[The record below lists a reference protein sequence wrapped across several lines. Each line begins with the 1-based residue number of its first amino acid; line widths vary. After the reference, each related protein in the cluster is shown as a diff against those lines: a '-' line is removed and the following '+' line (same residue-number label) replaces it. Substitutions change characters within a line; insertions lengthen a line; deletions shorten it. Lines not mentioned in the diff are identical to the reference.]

1 MLFYIMQKKL
11 REGVLKH
18 GAGCK
23 YFISMRYRND
33 WNSGVIEEPRI
44 ERRGSLETVSLTLK
58 KIVGSF
64 ALGLAAVCVAA
75 GTSFIPVS
83 AAESAGASP
92 VSASESAEKAGR
104 TNKDSKDTSKSKKEE
119 KEELVTFDEGIEAF
133 FSDSGNLSDRAIL
146 MSAQKTQSDVSA
158 LDAELGKDGSSEVLS
173 VMDAYEA
180 AKVDYIMAR
189 INKELSS
196 EEKKSE
202 KETQAIQAAGL
213 EMSAKDGVCHEWDL
227 QSDYT
232 LLMITEDSAIRE
244 MIPRYQI
251 TSCKMKDEVL
261 KLAVDEWMTQGYG
274 ASDGTGPENA
284 SSYIYNFSLSLKRNS
299 DGLWTPFEVNDTEV
313 NFNWLQHREVDPE
326 MESTEAPDNLY
337 PVKSDADAAVTA
349 YAQIVTD
356 VPGDGDAAAA
366 GKAVAFEINE
376 KAVVVPFS
384 KARETEAALY
394 ADAEV
399 EQTGLET
406 AYYDG
411 YDADDAIEY
420 SNKYWKHYNHR
431 YYDYSHVGGDCC
443 NFVSQCLSA
452 GGMPHTDTW
461 YPGSVAWINVPATR
475 KHFSKYG
482 MKITA
487 DNSSVRRGNPVYY
500 DWQGDG
506 VYDHTALCV
515 GTNSSGMPVVNAH
528 TTNVYHAPWRLGSGG
543 SRQTILLNR
552 KSSKSHEKNTWKI
565 IDGNVYYLDGKG
577 KKVKKKFMTIDG
589 SRYYFR
595 SSGKRASGFFEVD
608 GSWYYASVSTGK
620 LVRGWNWIGG
630 KLYYFSRS
638 SYKRYRSGRHMI
650 GGHRYFLNTK
660 GVRQTG
666 FLRYHGRVYYAGQET
681 GWLVAGWKKMNG
693 KWRYFD
699 RKTNVMATGWKTING
714 HRCYF
719 NSKGILKKG
728 KHG

>member
-1 MLFYIMQKKL
+1 M
-11 REGVLKH
+11 
-18 GAGCK
+18 
-23 YFISMRYRND
+23 
-33 WNSGVIEEPRI
+33 
-44 ERRGSLETVSLTLK
+44 ETVSSTLK

-64 ALGLAAVCVAA
+64 ALGLAAVFVAA

-83 AAESAGASP
+83 AAETAGASS
-92 VSASESAEKAGR
+92 VSAAESAGKAEKTKEAE
-104 TNKDSKDTSKSKKEE
+104 KDTGKGKKEE

-133 FSDSGNLSDRAIL
+133 FNDSGDLSDRAIL

-158 LDAELGKDGSSEVLS
+158 LDAELGKEGSSEILS

-189 INKELSS
+189 INKELTS
-196 EEKKSE
+196 EKDKSE
-202 KETQAIQAAGL
+202 KETKAIQAAGL
-213 EMSAKDGVCHEWDL
+213 EMSSKDGVCHEWDK

-251 TSCKMKDEVL
+251 TSCKMEDGVM

-274 ASDGTGPENA
+274 QTDGTGPENA
-284 SSYIYNFSLSLKRNS
+284 SSYIYNFSLSLKRDQ

-313 NFNWLQHREVDPE
+313 NFNWLNHREVDPE

-337 PVKSDADAAVTA
+337 PVKSDADAGVTA

-356 VPGDGDAAAA
+356 VPGDSGKQDGAAPEKA
-366 GKAVAFEINE
+366 AVAFEINE
-376 KAVVVPFS
+376 KAAVVPFS

-399 EQTGLET
+399 EKTASDLRT

-411 YDADDAIEY
+411 YDADDAIKY

-452 GGMPHTDTW
+452 GGMPHTSDW
-461 YPGSVAWINVPATR
+461 YPGSIAWINVPATR
-475 KHFSKYG
+475 KHFSQYG

-515 GTNSSGMPVVNAH
+515 GTNSSGMPIVNAH
-528 TTNVYHAPWRLGSGG
+528 TTNVYHAPWRLGSGV

-552 KSSKSHEKNTWKI
+552 KSSPSNDKNTWKI
-565 IDGNVYYLDGKG
+565 IDGKVYYLDGKG

-589 SRYYFR
+589 SRYYFKK
-595 SSGKRASGFFEVD
+595 SGERASGFFKVD

-620 LVRGWNWIGG
+620 LARGWTWIGG

-638 SYKRYRSGRHMI
+638 TYKRYTIGRHLI
-650 GGHRYFLNTK
+650 GGHRYFFSSK
-660 GVRQTG
+660 GVRLTG
-666 FLRYHGRVYYAGQET
+666 FFRYRGKVYYAGQET
-681 GWLVAGWKKMNG
+681 GWLVSGWKKMNG

>member
-1 MLFYIMQKKL
+1 M
-11 REGVLKH
+11 E
-18 GAGCK
+18 
-23 YFISMRYRND
+23 
-33 WNSGVIEEPRI
+33 
-44 ERRGSLETVSLTLK
+44 
-58 KIVGSF
+58 
-64 ALGLAAVCVAA
+64 
-75 GTSFIPVS
+75 
-83 AAESAGASP
+83 
-92 VSASESAEKAGR
+92 
-104 TNKDSKDTSKSKKEE
+104 
-119 KEELVTFDEGIEAF
+119 
-133 FSDSGNLSDRAIL
+133 
-146 MSAQKTQSDVSA
+146 
-158 LDAELGKDGSSEVLS
+158 
-173 VMDAYEA
+173 
-180 AKVDYIMAR
+180 
-189 INKELSS
+189 
-196 EEKKSE
+196 
-202 KETQAIQAAGL
+202 
-213 EMSAKDGVCHEWDL
+213 DGV
-227 QSDYT
+227 
-232 LLMITEDSAIRE
+232 M
-244 MIPRYQI
+244 
-251 TSCKMKDEVL
+251 

-274 ASDGTGPENA
+274 QTDGTGPENA
-284 SSYIYNFSLSLKRNS
+284 SSYIYNFSLSLKRDQ

-313 NFNWLQHREVDPE
+313 NFNWLNHREVDPE
-326 MESTEAPDNLY
+326 MESSEAPDNLY
-337 PVKSDADAAVTA
+337 PVKSDADAGVTA

-356 VPGDGDAAAA
+356 VPGDSGKQDGAAPEKA
-366 GKAVAFEINE
+366 AVAFEINE
-376 KAVVVPFS
+376 KAAVVPFS

-399 EQTGLET
+399 EKTASDLRT

-411 YDADDAIEY
+411 YDADDALKY

-452 GGMPHTDTW
+452 GGMPHTSDW
-461 YPGSVAWINVPATR
+461 YPGSIAWINVPATR
-475 KHFSKYG
+475 KHFSQYG

-515 GTNSSGMPVVNAH
+515 GTNSSGMPIVNAH

-552 KSSKSHEKNTWKI
+552 KSSSSYDKNTWKI
-565 IDGNVYYLDGKG
+565 IDGKVYYLDGKG

-589 SRYYFR
+589 SRYYFKK
-595 SSGKRASGFFEVD
+595 SGERASGFFKVD

-620 LVRGWNWIGG
+620 LARGWTWIGG

-638 SYKRYRSGRHMI
+638 TYKRYTIGRHLI
-650 GGHRYFLNTK
+650 GGHRYFFSSK
-660 GVRQTG
+660 GVRLTG
-666 FLRYHGRVYYAGQET
+666 FFRYRGKVYYAGQET
-681 GWLVAGWKKMNG
+681 GWLVSGWKKMNG

>member
-1 MLFYIMQKKL
+1 M
-11 REGVLKH
+11 
-18 GAGCK
+18 
-23 YFISMRYRND
+23 
-33 WNSGVIEEPRI
+33 PRI
-44 ERRGSLETVSLTLK
+44 ERRGSLETVSLNLK

-75 GTSFIPVS
+75 GTSFIPASAAESTGASSVS
-83 AAESAGASP
+83 AAESAEQAGKTN
-92 VSASESAEKAGR
+92 ENEKDLTGG
-104 TNKDSKDTSKSKKEE
+104 KKKEE
-119 KEELVTFDEGIEAF
+119 KKLATFEEGIEAF
-133 FSDSGNLSDRAIL
+133 FNDSGNLSDSAIIT
-146 MSAQKTQSDVSA
+146 SAQNTQSDVSA
-158 LDAELGKDGSSEVLS
+158 LDAELGKDESNEILT

-189 INKELSS
+189 INKELT
-196 EEKKSE
+196 SE
-202 KETQAIQAAGL
+202 KEKSDKETEAVKAAGL
-213 EMSAKDGVCHEWDL
+213 EMSSKDGVCREWDM

-232 LLMITEDSAIRE
+232 LLMITENSAIRE
-244 MIPRYQI
+244 MIPRYQV
-251 TSCKMKDEVL
+251 TSCKTEDGTL

-274 ASDGTGPENA
+274 SADGTGPENA
-284 SSYIYNFSLSLKRNS
+284 SSYIYNFSLSLKRNA

-313 NFNWLQHREVDPE
+313 NFKWLNHQEVDPE

-337 PVKSDADAAVTA
+337 PVKSDADAGVTA

-356 VPGDGDAAAA
+356 LPGDGNGGEQDGAA
-366 GKAVAFEINE
+366 AVAFKVNE

-384 KARETEAALY
+384 KARQTEAALY

-399 EQTGLET
+399 EKTSGLKS

-411 YDADDAIEY
+411 YNADEAIKY

-431 YYDYSHVGGDCC
+431 YYNYSRVGGDCC

-515 GTNSSGMPVVNAH
+515 GTNASGMPIVNAH

-552 KSSKSHEKNTWKI
+552 KSSSSYEKNTWKI
-565 IDGNVYYLDGKG
+565 IDGDVYYLDGNG
-577 KKVKKKFMTIDG
+577 KKVKKQFMTIDG
-589 SRYYFR
+589 SRYYFKK
-595 SSGKRASGFFEVD
+595 SGKRASGFFEVD
-608 GSWYYASVSTGK
+608 GSWYYASVSNGK
-620 LVRGWNWIGG
+620 LASGWTWIGG
-630 KLYYFSRS
+630 KLYFFSRTS
-638 SYKRYRSGRHMI
+638 NKRYTTGRHTI
-650 GGHRYFLNTK
+650 GGHRYFFSSK
-660 GVRQTG
+660 GVRLTG
-666 FLRYHGRVYYAGQET
+666 FFRYRGKVYYAGRET
-681 GWLVAGWKKMNG
+681 GWLVGGWKKMNG

-699 RKTNVMATGWKTING
+699 KKTNVMATGWKTING